1 MLDVKNNI
9 NYLREW
15 LDEQNFDAIIIPHQ
29 DEYLS
34 EYLPPENE
42 RLKWATGFTGSA
54 GVAIV
59 GKDKASI
66 FVDGRY
72 TVQVQEQ
79 VDKNLFEILHL
90 TDDPYIDWIKSN
102 FPKDSKISYD
112 PKLHTSVWLNNILQ
126 KLNPNYSMET
136 FSANPIDQYWSNRP
150 SPKTDSALLLE
161 EQYSGE
167 SSQSKRDKIARKIIK
182 SGNDCAFIS
191 KLDSIMWLLNIRGND
206 IPCNPVLLC
215 SGIIHS
221 DSSFD
226 LYIDKNKLPSDF
238 YNHAGDGVRAHE
250 LNEFE
255 KIESIN
261 NKKIMFDNHSSN
273 IWSYNIFKSAN
284 YTIINSQDPCSLPK
298 ACKNNIEIEGMKECH
313 IRDGVAVSRFLF
325 WIDNEV
331 SSGNLL
337 DEEQLASKLD
347 SLRSELDLFKGLSF
361 GTISAAGSNA
371 AMCHYSHKN
380 STVPGKLKMGSIYLV
395 DSGGQYLDGT
405 TDITRTVAIG
415 DVPNKIK
422 QAFTLVLK
430 GHIAL
435 GCAIFPIGTSGHQL
449 DALARQYLW
458 EYGLDYDH
466 GTGHGVG
473 HFLNVHEGPQG
484 VGKGGSNVPL
494 EEGMVIS
501 NEPGY
506 YLENEYGIRCENLVF
521 VKKDDSKNSNTFLQF
536 EDLTMAPFDKR
547 LFDMS
552 LLTKSD
558 IIWINNYHQKVYSNI
573 SKRLSNQQE
582 IDWLKEATNP
592 IN

>member
-79 VDKNLFEILHL
+79 VDRNIFEILHL
-90 TDDPYIDWIKSN
+90 VDNPYIDWIRNN

-112 PKLHTSVWLNNILQ
+112 PKLHTPIWLNNMLQ
-126 KLNPNYSMET
+126 KLNSNYSMET
-136 FSANPIDQYWSNRP
+136 FHINPIDKYWSNRP
-150 SPKTDSALLLE
+150 LPKADSALLLE

-167 SSQSKRDKIARKIIK
+167 SSQSKRDKIANSIVK

-215 SGIIHS
+215 SGVIHS

-238 YNHAGDGVRAHE
+238 YSHVGDDVRVHE
-250 LNEFE
+250 LNEFDN
-255 KIESIN
+255 IEPIN
-261 NKKIMFDNHSSN
+261 NKKIMIDNNSSN
-273 IWSYNIFKSAN
+273 IWSCNIFKSAN

-298 ACKNNIEIEGMKECH
+298 ACKNNIEIQGMKECH

-325 WIDNEV
+325 WLDGEV
-331 SSGNLL
+331 NSGNLL

-347 SLRSELDLFKGLSF
+347 GLRSELDLFKGPSF

-380 STVPGKLKMGSIYLV
+380 STVLGKLKMGSIYLV

-484 VGKGGSNVPL
+484 VGKGGSDVPL
-494 EEGMVIS
+494 AEGMVIS

-521 VKKDDSKNSNTFLQF
+521 VKKNDSKKSNTFLQF
-536 EDLTMAPFDKR
+536 EDLTMVPFDKR

-558 IIWINNYHQKVYSNI
+558 IIWINDYHQKVYNNI